1 MVRDEAMRRI
11 YNRLEKRDEEET
23 QSLGAEGRGEE
34 QNAIHPSLL
43 IPKSARASSL
53 RPLHE
58 IPKLAA
64 TSSNQRRR
72 RKITARDR
80 SEEPERQL
88 RQAEMHIVEL
98 QQQAAVWEWKTNQ
111 QRQMQSFKKKRSSTI
126 GGGC

>member
-11 YNRLEKRDEEET
+11 CNRLEKRDEEET

-58 IPKLAA
+58 IPKLLP
-64 TSSNQRRR
+64 RRR
-72 RKITARDR
+72 INDEEGR
-80 SEEPERQL
+80 SQRE
-88 RQAEMHIVEL
+88 IVPR
-98 QQQAAVWEWKTNQ
+98 NQ
-111 QRQMQSFKKKRSSTI
+111 NGS
-126 GGGC
+126 